1 MKNLIANP
9 EKQKEV
15 KMETNKIQNY
25 MITEQVKSWVITCKK
40 GAVTLEYKI
49 DKEIC
54 ATLDDLRAYVE
65 TEKLF

>member
-1 MKNLIANP
+1 MNEVEKNY
-9 EKQKEV
+9 
-15 KMETNKIQNY
+15 T
-25 MITEQVKSWVITCKK
+25 ITEQVKSWVVTCKR

-65 TEKLF
+65 KEKLF

>member
-1 MKNLIANP
+1 
-9 EKQKEV
+9 
-15 KMETNKIQNY
+15 METNKIQNY